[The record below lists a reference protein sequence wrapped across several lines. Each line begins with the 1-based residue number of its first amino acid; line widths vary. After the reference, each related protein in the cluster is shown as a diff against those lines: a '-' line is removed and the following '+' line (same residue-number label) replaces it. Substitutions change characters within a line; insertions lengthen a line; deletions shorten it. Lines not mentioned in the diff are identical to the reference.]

1 MSHTL
6 TSILQLDIQMV
17 SSLGVIF
24 INDGEAQCNSL
35 YVTVSH
41 HLQDIVLFN
50 PSHSLPKLQ
59 QIFVTKEAL
68 PPLYGHRQ
76 DCVKTTAR
84 KELVTEPTKEEELL
98 FHYQV
103 SLQSL
108 QINLH
113 EPGVSETASQG
124 GKHISPHDPKPQK
137 IGLEI

>member
-68 PPLYGHRQ
+68 PPLYGHR
-76 DCVKTTAR
+76 
-84 KELVTEPTKEEELL
+84 
-98 FHYQV
+98 
-103 SLQSL
+103 
-108 QINLH
+108 
-113 EPGVSETASQG
+113 
-124 GKHISPHDPKPQK
+124 
-137 IGLEI
+137 